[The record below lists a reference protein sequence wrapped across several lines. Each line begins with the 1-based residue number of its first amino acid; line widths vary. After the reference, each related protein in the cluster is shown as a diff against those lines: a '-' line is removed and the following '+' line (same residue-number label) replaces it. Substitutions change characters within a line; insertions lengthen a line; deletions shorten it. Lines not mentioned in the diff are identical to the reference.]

1 MGPVTIGVDIGQRVD
16 PTAIAVLETVS
27 RRRGK
32 GTVTYHVARHLE
44 RLPLG
49 TPYPA
54 IAHRVAEVVR
64 GVRARAVKPVSQQS
78 SSGPRVLA
86 LDPTTGVMRVR
97 RPATPAVTVR
107 LYADAT
113 GVGQPVI
120 DLLRVAGVR
129 PVPVYFTHGDR
140 RIPHD
145 DGVITLGKAWL
156 VSRLQ
161 SILQTGRLLLPE
173 TPEAR
178 VLAQEL
184 LDYEIRVDRD
194 ANDHYGAFRVGTH
207 DDLVTALGLATQDD
221 GPRPFHAAA
230 GGSRPGFASLADQM
244 RRDHARYPSPAE
256 LEYFRRRAR
265 DW

>member
-16 PTAIAVLETVS
+16 PTAIAVLEAVPH
-27 RRRGK
+27 RRGK
-32 GTVTYHVARHLE
+32 ATVTFHVARHLE
-44 RLPLG
+44 GLPLG

-54 IAHRVAEVVR
+54 VAHRVAEIVR
-64 GVRARAVKPVSQQS
+64 GVRARAIRPVTKQPS
-78 SSGPRVLA
+78 STSGVPV
-86 LDPTTGVMRVR
+86 LDPATGVLRVR
-97 RPATPAVTVR
+97 RPTTGAVMVR

-120 DLLRVAGVR
+120 DLLRVAGIR

-140 RIPHD
+140 RIVHD

-161 SILQTGRLLLPE
+161 SVLQTGRLLLPE

-230 GGSRPGFASLADQM
+230 GGPRPALATMIDQM
-244 RRDHARYPSPAE
+244 RRDNARYPSPAR
-256 LEYFRRRAR
+256 LDCLRRRAR

>member
-1 MGPVTIGVDIGQRVD
+1 VACQ
-16 PTAIAVLETVS
+16 S
-27 RRRGK
+27 GK
-32 GTVTYHVARHLE
+32 GTVTFHVARHLE

-49 TPYPA
+49 TSYPA
-54 IAHRVAEVVR
+54 VAHRVAEIVR
-64 GVRARAVKPVSQQS
+64 GVRTRTISPVTKQLS
-78 SSGPRVLA
+78 STSGVPV
-86 LDPTTGVMRVR
+86 LDPATGIIRVR
-97 RPATPAVTVR
+97 RPATPPVTVR

-120 DLLRVAGVR
+120 DLLRVAAVR

-140 RIPHD
+140 RVLHD

-161 SILQTGRLLLPE
+161 SVLQTGRLLLPE
-173 TPEAR
+173 TPEAQ

-184 LDYEIRVDRD
+184 LDYEIRVDQN
-194 ANDHYGAFRVGTH
+194 ANDRYGAFRVGTH

-221 GPRPFHAAA
+221 GPRPFQAAA
-230 GGSRPGFASLADQM
+230 GGPRPALAVMADRM
-244 RRDHARYPSPAE
+244 RRANARYPSPAR
-256 LEYFRRRAR
+256 LDYLRRRAR